1 MATMKI
7 AVANVPTAM
16 YALCNPTVVPFE
28 ITALKLDSPKGRA
41 WVVSASVSDTISF
54 VFTTASRMNS
64 STIERKGERERK
76 RIFAFSPIPSLTR
89 MNHSMIQTAN
99 ETKIILSTFTS
110 YSGGEKD
117 EVKHKRI
124 SERIHVRW

>member
-1 MATMKI
+1 MTHDRTIKKLSFLKYSTAIQQKTPIKNPHYIRFISLNCEKQANIPQILTTMATMKI

-54 VFTTASRMNS
+54 VFTTASRINS
-64 STIERKGERERK
+64 STTEKK
-76 RIFAFSPIPSLTR
+76 RQKKNICF
-89 MNHSMIQTAN
+89 
-99 ETKIILSTFTS
+99 
-110 YSGGEKD
+110 
-117 EVKHKRI
+117 
-124 SERIHVRW
+124 